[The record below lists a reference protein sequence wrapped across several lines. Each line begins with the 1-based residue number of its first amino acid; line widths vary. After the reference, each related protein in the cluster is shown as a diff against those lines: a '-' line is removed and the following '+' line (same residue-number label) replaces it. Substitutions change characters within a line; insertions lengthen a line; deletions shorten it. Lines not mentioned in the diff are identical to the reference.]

1 MHASSLGVC
10 NEVRSFVLLQAE
22 ELGGIPDEQYS
33 TTVSFY
39 SSVAA
44 GDSRGPA
51 PVDVLSVPSERP
63 TETTGQASVIFSNG
77 G

>member
-1 MHASSLGVC
+1 MSQ
-10 NEVRSFVLLQAE
+10 QAE

-39 SSVAA
+39 NSVVA

-51 PVDVLSVPSERP
+51 PVDVLSVPSQRP
-63 TETTGQASVIFSNG
+63 TETTGRASVSFSNG